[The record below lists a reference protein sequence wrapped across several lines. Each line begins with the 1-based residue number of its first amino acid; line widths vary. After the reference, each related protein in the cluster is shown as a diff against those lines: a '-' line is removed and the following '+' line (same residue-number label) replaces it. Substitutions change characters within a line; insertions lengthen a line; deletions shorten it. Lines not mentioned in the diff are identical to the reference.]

1 MNTGREHY
9 WRATTGNFLCQE
21 KRDIG
26 KPVSGEFVKVK
37 KQTVR
42 AAPEERFMAASGVP
56 VKKGEQVESPI
67 FLIILEGHGISER
80 HLQERGEGLL
90 YTFIVTQK
98 EPAPSH
104 PRQSPCHALAEALQS
119 LHSLAGGS
127 HL

>member
-1 MNTGREHY
+1 
-9 WRATTGNFLCQE
+9 
-21 KRDIG
+21 
-26 KPVSGEFVKVK
+26 
-37 KQTVR
+37 
-42 AAPEERFMAASGVP
+42 MAASGVP

-90 YTFIVTQK
+90 TQK

-104 PRQSPCHALAEALQS
+104 PHQSPCHALAEALQS